1 MPGFGSESQTPLS
14 AGLSAQPLVTPI
26 TPAATPDAVAK
37 LTEAFRSG
45 LITSQDIIDR
55 IGPLG
60 ASKRKAEIQ
69 LANEVT
75 QPASVDAR
83 LQAYKAASEQARLQQ
98 LQGAAGIGLV
108 EPESNL
114 KASQIAAAQSL
125 VEPQREL
132 TAQQLSLAAKYMY
145 PQAVLGLVQQRLKP
159 VKTVERINPDGTK
172 FSQDY
177 NDIGEDIT
185 PGSPAHKFLT
195 DTAKNVFNMSPGT
208 AALVPPASAAT
219 PDVTPGVTPDVTPKN
234 EVVPATAPT
243 IPVDN
248 TGYTPG
254 MGIQTG
260 LSKDYQTPAEIGS
273 DLRKQDAY
281 SLWDKQQAPANS
293 FKTSAQEILNI
304 PEKDQLSGKAKM
316 NALDLSL
323 AENIIKMYDP
333 GAAIREFKW
342 DKLAEGQP
350 YTEKLRNFKAE
361 VQRTGTLTPESRK
374 RLIALGYD
382 TLAASDA
389 AALPHIQLAATRAQ
403 ATGKP
408 LESVLNPRELS
419 LLRNGPVKPPAGVA
433 SGAAQLPPG
442 GKLVNIPGRGTGM
455 LYPGGIFIPQ

>member
-14 AGLSAQPLVTPI
+14 AGLAAQPLVTPI

-37 LTEAFRSG
+37 LTEAFRNG

-75 QPASVDAR
+75 QPAAMDAR

-108 EPESNL
+108 EPEANL
-114 KASQIAAAQSL
+114 KAQQIAAAG
-125 VEPQREL
+125 EL
-132 TAQQLSLAAKYMY
+132 LPAQTELSAQQLALASKYMY
-145 PQAVLGLVQQRLKP
+145 PQAVLGLVEKRLKP
-159 VKTVERINPDGTK
+159 VKTVERVNADGTK

-185 PGSPAHKFLT
+185 PGSPAHKYLT
-195 DTAKNVFNMSPGT
+195 ETAKSVFNMSPGT
-208 AALVPPASAAT
+208 AALIPPTPDESAA
-219 PDVTPGVTPDVTPKN
+219 PVDVAPKAAPAPVTPTVTPDT
-234 EVVPATAPT
+234 
-243 IPVDN
+243 

-260 LSKDYQTPAEIGS
+260 LPKDYQTPAEIGA

-293 FKTSAQEILNI
+293 FKTSANEILSI
-304 PEKDQLSGKAKM
+304 PESEQRSGKAKM

-361 VQRTGTLTPESRK
+361 VQRSGTLTPESRK

-382 TLAASDA
+382 TLAASDQ
-389 AALPHIQLAATRAQ
+389 AALPHIQLAAKRA
-403 ATGKP
+403 AINGKSID
-408 LESVLNPRELS
+408 SVLNPRELD
-419 LLRNGPVKPPAGVA
+419 LLKNGPVKPPVGI
-433 SGAAQLPPG
+433 GAVTARPG
-442 GKLVNIPGRGTGM
+442 TPGSGKLVTIPGRGTGT
-455 LYPGGIFIPQ
+455 LYPGGLFVPQ